1 VGGSAAPMTNLPVA
15 SCAMSPRLTSPGGE
29 EGPAQVQTGAR
40 RERSKEFVRSPQG
53 HGVMNRSQLQVLYKN
68 YQLF

>member
-1 VGGSAAPMTNLPVA
+1 MTNLPVT
-15 SCAMSPRLTSPGGE
+15 SRAMSPRLTSPGGE

-40 RERSKEFVRSPQG
+40 RGRSEEFVRAAPG
-53 HGVMNRSQLQVLYKN
+53 HGVMNRSQLQVLYKD